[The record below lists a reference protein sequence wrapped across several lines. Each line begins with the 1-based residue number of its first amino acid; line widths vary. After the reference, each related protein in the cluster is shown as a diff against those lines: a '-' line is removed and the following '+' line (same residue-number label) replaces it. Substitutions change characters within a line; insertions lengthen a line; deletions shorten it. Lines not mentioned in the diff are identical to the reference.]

1 MRQIDAVVSML
12 NEAVT
17 LSPGLWS
24 LFDVQVPCL
33 SMVGRVT
40 PIELMA
46 VDSSDFAFANALGL
60 INGALCDT
68 DHRISII
75 VENVSG
81 SPQRKFIATRISQ
94 GTSRVDGPSTEIHAQ
109 EDGPQRT

>member
-1 MRQIDAVVSML
+1 MKQIDAVVSML

-17 LSPGLWS
+17 LSPSLWS

-40 PIELMA
+40 PIELMV

-60 INGALCDT
+60 INGAICDQN
-68 DHRISII
+68 HRISIV
-75 VENVSG
+75 VENVGG

-94 GTSRVDGPSTEIHAQ
+94 GTSSIDGLSPEIHA
-109 EDGPQRT
+109 EGDGTQRT